1 MGGDR
6 GAGGDVRKV
15 YRGDGGNRARLRPPL
30 RDEQI
35 HRAYR
40 GNIVERFVWVLE

>member
-6 GAGGDVRKV
+6 GAGHTMREV
-15 YRGDGGNRARLRPPL
+15 YRGDGRHGACLRRPL
-30 RDEQI
+30 RHEQI

-40 GNIVERFVWVLE
+40 GNIVERFVWVVE

>member
-6 GAGGDVRKV
+6 GAGGDVCKI
-15 YRGDGGNRARLRPPL
+15 YRGDGGDGARLRPAL
-30 RDEQI
+30 RNEQI

-40 GNIVERFVWVLE
+40 GNITERFVWVVE